1 MKLSISLALAGIV
14 MGLLFVSDAQA
25 IGLGVEPGEIKLKD
39 VGLGKKVAVSKLG
52 GEAML
57 LRIENKSASAF
68 TYTIEILPTS
78 KPGYLKAGYTDI
90 PDTSW
95 LWPEKKEIRIAG
107 KTTEAVEL
115 YLKLPKKKKYYNK
128 KYQAIIEV
136 KSKKQRP
143 EDLFVL
149 ACQVRLCFSTERLE
163 RKVERKTR
171 LEKGKR

>member
-1 MKLSISLALAGIV
+1 MKLSINLALVSVV
-14 MGLLFVSDAQA
+14 MGLLFISDAQA
-25 IGLGVEPGEIKLKD
+25 VGLRVEPGEINLKD
-39 VGLGKKVAVSKLG
+39 VALGKKVAVSKLG
-52 GEAML
+52 GKAML

-68 TYTIEILPTS
+68 TYTINILHTS

-95 LWPEKKEIRIAG
+95 LWPEKKVVSIAG

-128 KYQAIIEV
+128 RYQAIIEV
-136 KSKKQRP
+136 KSKKRRP

-149 ACQVRLCFSTERLE
+149 ACQVRLCFSTERME
-163 RKVERKTR
+163 RKVERKAQ